1 MFTLHKK
8 KEAAPSVVGVGLLNR
23 PQRDW
28 KLVIALSSL
37 GLSSVTLLLILFQG
51 ALINQ
56 LASKPVP
63 ILVETQDGQ
72 PIRVAPI
79 DHTDRSPETIRH
91 FTTTTLTLLMNWSG
105 FLPPETLA
113 DVSKPRVDA
122 GYALDGRYKVTTAA
136 WQGSFALSDDFRR
149 EFLDRLAS
157 LTPMDVFSGGSQTV
171 LTITHVSEP
180 QKIADGRWK
189 VDVVANLSVFRRNDA
204 GTTISFNKSVF
215 VRSVDPPAVLAGASP
230 LERQIY
236 AIRQAGLEIYAIRD
250 LERGNL

>member
-1 MFTLHKK
+1 MFTLKAK
-8 KEAAPSVVGVGLLNR
+8 QTTASPKGVGLLNR

-28 KLVIALSSL
+28 KLVISLSSL
-37 GLSSVTLLLILFQG
+37 GISSVSLVLILFQG
-51 ALINQ
+51 ALMNQ
-56 LASKPVP
+56 LASKPEP

-79 DHTDRSPETIRH
+79 DHSDRSPETIRR

-105 FLPPETLA
+105 YLPPETLA

-122 GYALDGRYKVTTAA
+122 GYALDGRSKVTTAA

-157 LTPMDVFSGGSQTV
+157 MTPVDVFSGGAQTV
-171 LTITHVSEP
+171 LTITHVSAP
-180 QKIADGRWK
+180 QKIAEGRWK
-189 VDVVANLSVFRRNDA
+189 VDVVANLSVFRRND
-204 GTTISFNKSVF
+204 GGKTISFNKSVF
-215 VRSVDPPAVLAGASP
+215 LRAVDPPAVLAGASP
-230 LERQIY
+230 LERQVY